1 MKSVFLLLW
10 IKTEYSLIKI
20 FIIIF
25 KSNKLNIKQLE
36 FLKNLFTPV
45 YDRVKSPFYSTFVVS
60 WLLINWKVIYALLS
74 NDLHFSGYNLF
85 HYLQFRLNILENPL
99 PIIVYPVT
107 LSALYI
113 FGLPY
118 IDLFIFSFSENKKQ
132 EKLENKYKI
141 TKQYT
146 VSGEKFID
154 LLLNF
159 KKQKDELAKL
169 DEEVKEKEAIWI
181 SKEKDHNVL
190 LNKYS
195 NLETTLL
202 KSLPTSL
209 SAIFQGNWVC
219 KYRKNLSEEPKR
231 EEFEI
236 EGNIYRV
243 LSIDST
249 EKIDYE
255 IKNIIYDINNKKLS
269 FIKIKYNSSKE
280 FSTVK
285 LVELFEKG
293 QTYSGTEKTFYLN
306 SRIEIIH
313 VNYSPVFESEN

>member
-1 MKSVFLLLW
+1 ME
-10 IKTEYSLIKI
+10 T
-20 FIIIF
+20 
-25 KSNKLNIKQLE
+25 
-36 FLKNLFTPV
+36 LKNLFTPV
-45 YDRVKSPFYSTFVVS
+45 YERVKSPFYSTFVVS
-60 WLLINWKVIYALLS
+60 WLLVNWKVIYALLS
-74 NDLHFSGYNLF
+74 NDIHFKGYNLF
-85 HYLQFRLNILENPL
+85 HYLQFRLNICENPL
-99 PIIVYPVT
+99 PIIIYPAA
-107 LSALYI
+107 LSTIYI
-113 FGLPY
+113 FGLPF
-118 IDLFIFSFSENKKQ
+118 IDLLIFSFSESKKQ
-132 EKLENKYKI
+132 EKLEKKYKI

-181 SKEKDHNVL
+181 DKEKDHNAL
-190 LNKYS
+190 LNKYA

-236 EGNIYRV
+236 EGSIYRV
-243 LSIDST
+243 LNIDYT

-255 IKNIIYDINNKKLS
+255 IKNIIYDLNNKKLS
-269 FIKIKYNSSKE
+269 FIKIKYNSPKE
-280 FSTVK
+280 FASVK

-293 QTYSGTEKTFYLN
+293 QTYSGTEKTFYSN
-306 SRIEIIH
+306 SLIEIIH
-313 VNYSPVFESEN
+313 VNYSPVFQSEN